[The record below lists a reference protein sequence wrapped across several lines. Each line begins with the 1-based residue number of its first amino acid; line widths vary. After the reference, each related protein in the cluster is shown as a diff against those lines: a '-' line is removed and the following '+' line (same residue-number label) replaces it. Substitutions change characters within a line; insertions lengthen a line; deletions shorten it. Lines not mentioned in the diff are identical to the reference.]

1 MQLGEPSWM
10 NEEYEILRDSVRKFI
25 AAEIEPHY
33 EAWEEAGIVPRE
45 IWNKLGEHGLL
56 APDMPEQ
63 YGGAGGSYQHLA
75 LIIAEFARLGF
86 ATFAGSMIGVHSA
99 IVNHYILN
107 HGSEEQKRRYLP
119 AMASGDMVAAIAM
132 TEPAAGSDLQG
143 IRTVAVRNG
152 NGYVLNG
159 SKTFISN
166 GQQCDFVITVAKTD
180 NTVAGAKGISL
191 LFVEKEAAG
200 FARGRNL
207 DKIGLHSADTS
218 ELFFDDVRVDGDAVL
233 GAEHGGF
240 AVLMEE
246 LPRERLTLAISG
258 LAAAE
263 GALQWTIDYVRE
275 RQVFGKPVA
284 EFQNTRFK
292 IAEMMTEL
300 RALRAFIDEC
310 TLKLAMNDLD
320 TVTASMAKLKSTEL
334 QGEIIDGCLQF
345 FGGYGYMREFP
356 IARAFV
362 DARVQR
368 IYGGTSEVMK
378 EIIARDVLGR

>member
-180 NTVAGAKGISL
+180 NTVAGAKCISL